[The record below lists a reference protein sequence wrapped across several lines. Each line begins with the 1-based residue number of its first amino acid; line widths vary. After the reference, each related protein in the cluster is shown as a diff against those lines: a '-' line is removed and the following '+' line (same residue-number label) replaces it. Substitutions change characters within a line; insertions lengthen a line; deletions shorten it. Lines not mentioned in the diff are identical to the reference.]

1 MCKKLSNEFPAPD
14 YVGEF
19 GGRCWDVDASTK
31 IWEHNPGRFEL
42 TTHLKLKLTAEQALS
57 ITRGLKPEPPRDLKL
72 AQLQV
77 ADMLMHQCK
86 INKQPVSRAVA
97 DDAAAQIVQ
106 ALPVLGRVDDEETK

>member
-1 MCKKLSNEFPAPD
+1 MRKKLNTEFPTPD
-14 YVGEF
+14 YVGEY
-19 GGRCWDVDASTK
+19 GDRCWDVNAGIE
-31 IWEHNPGRFEL
+31 IWEYRSGQYEL
-42 TTHLKLKLTAEQALS
+42 TTHLKLELTAEQALS

-72 AQLQV
+72 AQRQV